1 MKFVQ
6 VISLSSSDSLGQARV
21 PPDFPLPRLV
31 QAAAML
37 ALRGACLLSSTEAEL
52 LGEIDVIPSWS

>member
-1 MKFVQ
+1 
-6 VISLSSSDSLGQARV
+6 
-21 PPDFPLPRLV
+21 V